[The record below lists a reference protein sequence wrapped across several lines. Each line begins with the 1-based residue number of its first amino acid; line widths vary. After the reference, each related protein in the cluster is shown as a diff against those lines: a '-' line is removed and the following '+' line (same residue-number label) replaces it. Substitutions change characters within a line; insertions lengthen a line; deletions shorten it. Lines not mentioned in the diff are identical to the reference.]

1 MTKENETKNND
12 NEILKGDK
20 LILST
25 ITVSMEKNQQFIINI
40 TQIPKNYSIN
50 DIEFVSK
57 DNNVA
62 IVSTDGVIK
71 SVDTGNTIIYA
82 KTKDGK
88 YTAMV
93 SVIVASE
100 KKEWTNPLKG
110 VNYKEILDYLNV
122 KAL

>member
-1 MTKENETKNND
+1 M
-12 NEILKGDK
+12 
-20 LILST
+20 
-25 ITVSMEKNQQFIINI
+25 
-40 TQIPKNYSIN
+40 
-50 DIEFVSK
+50 
-57 DNNVA
+57 
-62 IVSTDGVIK
+62 STDGVIE